1 MSAASASGGFAN
13 RGFITASIMA
23 AALMQT
29 LDTTIANVALP
40 HIQGSV
46 SASQDQI
53 TWVLTFYIV
62 AAAIMTPLTGWLSD
76 RFGRKAVFLF
86 SVAGFTITS
95 GLCGAAQTLGQIVA
109 FRFFQGIAG
118 AALIPL
124 AQSTLL
130 DINPPERYGQ
140 AMATFASAVVLGPIL
155 GPTLGGW
162 LTENYSWR
170 WCFFI
175 NVPVGAA
182 AFAGTWLFMPGKG
195 HERPPRF
202 DFFGFATVAL
212 AVAGL
217 QLMLDR
223 GQTND
228 WFGSTETWVEAAL
241 TGLGAYLFVIHT
253 LTAKQPLF
261 SRELF
266 RDGNFRT
273 TLIVSVFVMGSMYA
287 SMALVPALIQNFYGY
302 PVFHAG
308 VIMMARGIGGFLSM
322 TIAGRLVSRFDARY
336 LMGVGIV
343 LVAASFFIMS
353 RFAPVMGAGPLVVSG
368 VVQGLAMGLF
378 FVPISTI
385 GFATLPA
392 HLRTQGATISNL
404 IRNSGGSVGIS
415 ILQVTLVNNIQ
426 VAHASLAQHIQ
437 PTRSAVQ
444 QIISGGGPGG
454 PGAGGLGG
462 SEGPT
467 AAGLQMVN
475 GMIARQAAM
484 IAYIDDFWIMTVV
497 TLCLLPLH
505 LLLRK
510 PSTAAAPP
518 AAAMAD

>member
-1 MSAASASGGFAN
+1 MAGSSGGAVVN

-86 SVAGFTITS
+86 SVAGFTLTS
-95 GLCGAAQTLGQIVA
+95 GLCGMAQSLGQIVA
-109 FRFFQGIAG
+109 FRFLQGIAG

-124 AQSTLL
+124 AQATLL

-175 NVPVGAA
+175 NVPVGAV
-182 AFAGTWLFMPGKG
+182 AFLGTWFFMPGRG
-195 HERPPRF
+195 HLRPPKF
-202 DFFGFATVAL
+202 DFFGFAAL
-212 AVAGL
+212 SIGLASL

-228 WFGSTETWVEAAL
+228 WFGSTETWVELVVAAL
-241 TGLGAYLFVIHT
+241 GLYLFIVHT

-261 SRELF
+261 SREMF
-266 RDGNFRT
+266 ADSNFRT
-273 TLIVSVFVMGSMYA
+273 TLIASVFIMGSMYA
-287 SMALVPALIQNFYGY
+287 SMALVPVLIQDFYGY

-308 VIMMARGIGGFLSM
+308 VIMMARGIGGFISM
-322 TIAGRLVSRFDARY
+322 VAAGRLVSKFDARF
-336 LMGVGIV
+336 LMGVGIG
-343 LVAASFFIMS
+343 LIGLSFFMMS
-353 RFAPVMGAGPLVVSG
+353 RFAPDMGSGPLIWSG
-368 VVQGLAMGLF
+368 FIQGLAMGLF
-378 FVPISTI
+378 FVPLSTL
-385 GFATLPA
+385 GFATLPP

-404 IRNSGGSVGIS
+404 IRNIGGSVGIS
-415 ILQVTLVNNIQ
+415 ILQVILVKNMQ
-426 VAHASLAQHIQ
+426 VARSNLASHVSPDNPAFKHLL
-437 PTRSAVQ
+437 PP
-444 QIISGGGPGG
+444 GGGV
-454 PGAGGLGG
+454 
-462 SEGPT
+462 PT
-467 AAGLQMVN
+467 PQVMQAIN
-475 GMIARQAAM
+475 GMIARQSAM
-484 IAYIDDFWIMTVV
+484 IAYIDDFWLMTIVMV
-497 TLCLLPLH
+497 CLLPILF
-505 LLLRK
+505 LMRAPK
-510 PSTAAAPP
+510 QAAGPRPP
-518 AAAMAD
+518 VME